1 MLVILAILMTPDL
14 HAELLDGCLDAVDL
28 LSQPAV
34 QSPLRHGL
42 SVQSLQAAGDS
53 LEHRLV
59 ALSGDRPA
67 VTLLNIKVFQCVFMN
82 FASILCI
89 IHF

>member
-1 MLVILAILMTPDL
+1 MLVIMASLITPDL

-34 QSPLRHGL
+34 QSPLCHGL

-59 ALSGDRPA
+59 ALSGDRTA
-67 VTLLNIKVFQCVFMN
+67 LLLFSISKCFSVF
-82 FASILCI
+82 S
-89 IHF
+89 

>member
-1 MLVILAILMTPDL
+1 MLVITAGLITPDL

-34 QSPLRHGL
+34 QSPLCHGL

-59 ALSGDRPA
+59 ALSGDRA
-67 VTLLNIKVFQCVFMN
+67 ALFSLLDIKMFQCVFMRSVLHRY
-82 FASILCI
+82 FA
-89 IHF
+89 

>member
-1 MLVILAILMTPDL
+1 MLVIVATFITPDL

-28 LSQPAV
+28 HSQPAV
-34 QSPLRHGL
+34 QSPLCHGL

-59 ALSGDRPA
+59 ALSGDGTA
-67 VTLLNIKVFQCVFMN
+67 LLLFSISKCFSSVLHQC
-82 FASILCI
+82 FA
-89 IHF
+89 

>member
-1 MLVILAILMTPDL
+1 MLVIMASLITPDL

-34 QSPLRHGL
+34 QSPLCHGL

-59 ALSGDRPA
+59 VLSADRNTAALLSFSISKCFSGF
-67 VTLLNIKVFQCVFMN
+67 L
-82 FASILCI
+82 
-89 IHF
+89 